1 MIDDILIQ
9 RKYWVYSFSI
19 SLFSLC
25 SATFPTFVGYN
36 FENAFALCMF
46 LWELFMFFLLLLF
59 SVKFLQLDRRHSVFR
74 KKRYP
79 FLFSAFY
86 VILSLTFA
94 LVACFTTRFVS
105 YPDSSFSV
113 FINPVFYL
121 FVFLPLYFSYALFC
135 YYAFMKCFG
144 KYTKSGQGKDRQAV
158 EWFSRPFLVFV
169 FTCLDILLKHCILR
183 LVCQFTHLIYI
194 YYSAVDFYRRFHFFV

>member
-1 MIDDILIQ
+1 LDSWVRVLRLDGKYTQISLGSGFAGVWISMRKQGKFFYQKFVDEDRLRMIDDILIQ

-59 SVKFLQLDRRHSVFR
+59 SVKFLQLERRHSVFR

-158 EWFSRPFLVFV
+158 E
-169 FTCLDILLKHCILR
+169 
-183 LVCQFTHLIYI
+183 
-194 YYSAVDFYRRFHFFV
+194 

>member
-1 MIDDILIQ
+1 MHVLTFTMFLRLDGKYTQISLGSGFAGVWISMRKQGKLFYQKFVDEDRLRMIDDILIQ

-59 SVKFLQLDRRHSVFR
+59 SVKFVQLDRRHSVFR
-74 KKRYP
+74 KKQYP

-113 FINPVFYL
+113 FINPVFYHQGRYN
-121 FVFLPLYFSYALFC
+121 FPLMRSSAI
-135 YYAFMKCFG
+135 
-144 KYTKSGQGKDRQAV
+144 T
-158 EWFSRPFLVFV
+158 
-169 FTCLDILLKHCILR
+169 LL
-183 LVCQFTHLIYI
+183 
-194 YYSAVDFYRRFHFFV
+194 